1 MLTKYKFFNIFIS
14 YMKTTKKLSKYAL
27 KTNEGEIIKTIEA
40 TNNKE
45 AINYFSKIKN
55 LERKLLLKIFKVE
68 VIS

>member
-1 MLTKYKFFNIFIS
+1 
-14 YMKTTKKLSKYAL
+14 MKTTKKLSKYAL